1 MINFSITKVVSHI
14 CITFDNANWLKCR
27 VKCCY
32 LTVSH
37 PDKPIRFTLISSFT
51 CRARNVQ
58 FYWLLISL
66 LAQLWLNGLDSLR
79 QTGWVFTTQ
88 KISRTESRT
97 HVDKNWYIIHNAGP
111 IHDIKS
117 MCMYTMCQW
126 HILLHVYPLIIIIMI
141 SRLIINIEA
150 VKLWRHCGTPS
161 KLNLTVVQRRS
172 KVV

>member
-1 MINFSITKVVSHI
+1 MQSQ
-14 CITFDNANWLKCR
+14 
-27 VKCCY
+27 CCY

-51 CRARNVQ
+51 CHARNVQ
-58 FYWLLISL
+58 FYWLFISL

-79 QTGWVFTTQ
+79 QTGWLFTTQ
-88 KISRTESRT
+88 KISLTEST

-117 MCMYTMCQW
+117 MCMYTMCQC

-141 SRLIINIEA
+141 SRLIVNHEA
-150 VKLWRHCGTPS
+150 MTLWRHWYTIKIKPDSC
-161 KLNLTVVQRRS
+161 LTSFKGCVNINIFVQNS
-172 KVV
+172 FIVNFLLG